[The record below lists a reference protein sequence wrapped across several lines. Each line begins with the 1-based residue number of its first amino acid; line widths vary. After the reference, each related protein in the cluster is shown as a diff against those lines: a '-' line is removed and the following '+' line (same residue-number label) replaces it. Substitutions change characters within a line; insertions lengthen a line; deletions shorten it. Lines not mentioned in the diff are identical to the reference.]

1 MIASGCLRCAILFLF
16 ACCMLSAC
24 EREPSVPEV
33 DPSAYVQL
41 PSDSARVSE
50 RRSPPPI
57 AFSDFTQAA
66 GIDFRH
72 ETGASGQKWMP
83 ESMGS
88 GCALFDYDGD
98 GDLDL
103 LLINGTHWPGAAASV
118 ATSTLY
124 RNRGDGRFEDVTGS
138 AGLSFPLYGMGCA
151 AGDYDGD
158 GDLDLYLTAVGENR
172 LLQNQGGRFED
183 ATARAGVA
191 GGRWRSGE
199 GKEFPEWSTGAA
211 WVDVDGDGWID
222 LFVCNYVRWSPET
235 DLFTTIDG
243 VNKSYATPQPYE
255 GSTCRLYRN
264 RGDGSFE
271 EVTKRAGV
279 YNPKGKSLGV
289 AVADFNGDGH
299 PDLVVTNDTQPNFLY
314 RNRGDG
320 TFEEVGLASG
330 IAYDEAGRARAG
342 MGVDVGSLDNDGKLA
357 IAIGNF
363 SREPVSFY
371 RQAWEDFFI
380 DEAGRR
386 QIARSTLLPLTFG
399 LLFFDYDLDGYLDL
413 VLANGHLEP
422 EINRVQKE
430 ITYAQQTQLFWND
443 GGGRFQDVTD
453 QSGHAFALRVVGR
466 GLAYGDVD
474 GDGDLDLVLAT
485 NGGPAVLM
493 RNEGPAG
500 RAVRVHL
507 RGAAPNR
514 QALGAVVTAV
524 AGDLEQRAM
533 VRTGSSYLSQSETTL
548 TFGLGARTRV
558 DRLSVR
564 WPEGRI
570 ETAEGLETGAT
581 YVVEE
586 GKGIVARIPF
596 SGR

>member
-1 MIASGCLRCAILFLF
+1 MIAPGCLRFAIFFLS
-16 ACCMLSAC
+16 ACCMLFAC
-24 EREPSVPEV
+24 EREPPVTEV
-33 DPSAYVQL
+33 DTSAYIQL
-41 PSDSARVSE
+41 PSDSVRVSE
-50 RRSPPPI
+50 RPSPPPI
-57 AFSDFTQAA
+57 TFSDFTEEA

-103 LLINGTHWPGAAASV
+103 LLINGTPWSGAAGSV
-118 ATSTLY
+118 PTSRLY
-124 RNRGDGRFEDVTGS
+124 RNWGDGRFEDVTRS
-138 AGLSFPLYGMGCA
+138 AGLSFSLYGMGCA

-172 LLQNQGGRFED
+172 LLQNEGGRFED

-191 GGRWRSGE
+191 GGRWRSEG
-199 GKEFPEWSTGAA
+199 GKESPEWSTGTA

-371 RQAWEDFFI
+371 RQSWEDFFI

-453 QSGHAFALRVVGR
+453 QSGNAFALRVVGR

-474 GDGDLDLVLAT
+474 GDGDLDLVLAA

-500 RAVRVHL
+500 GAVRVHL

-564 WPEGRI
+564 WPEGRV
-570 ETAEGLETGAT
+570 ETSEGLEAGAT

-586 GKGIVARIPF
+586 GKGIVERIPF

>member
-1 MIASGCLRCAILFLF
+1 M
-16 ACCMLSAC
+16 
-24 EREPSVPEV
+24 
-33 DPSAYVQL
+33 
-41 PSDSARVSE
+41 
-50 RRSPPPI
+50 
-57 AFSDFTQAA
+57 
-66 GIDFRH
+66 
-72 ETGASGQKWMP
+72 
-83 ESMGS
+83 
-88 GCALFDYDGD
+88 
-98 GDLDL
+98 
-103 LLINGTHWPGAAASV
+103 
-118 ATSTLY
+118 
-124 RNRGDGRFEDVTGS
+124 GDGRFEDVTRS
-138 AGLSFPLYGMGCA
+138 AGLSFSLYGMGCA

-172 LLQNQGGRFED
+172 LLQNEGGRFED

-191 GGRWRSGE
+191 GGRWRSRG
-199 GKEFPEWSTGAA
+199 GKGIPG
-211 WVDVDGDGWID
+211 VVYGDGLGGCGRGRLDRSVCLQLCPVVAGDRSVYHNRWGEQIVRDAPAVRGLD
-222 LFVCNYVRWSPET
+222 LPAVS
-235 DLFTTIDG
+235 
-243 VNKSYATPQPYE
+243 QP
-255 GSTCRLYRN
+255 
-264 RGDGSFE
+264 GDGSFE

-371 RQAWEDFFI
+371 RQSWEDFFI

-453 QSGHAFALRVVGR
+453 QSGSAFALRVVGR

-474 GDGDLDLVLAT
+474 GDGDLDLVLAA
-485 NGGPAVLM
+485 NGGPAVPDAQ
-493 RNEGPAG
+493 RGPRRGGRAGASARGGSKPAG
-500 RAVRVHL
+500 AGGGGDRCGR
-507 RGAAPNR
+507 RPG
-514 QALGAVVTAV
+514 T
-524 AGDLEQRAM
+524 AGD
-533 VRTGSSYLSQSETTL
+533 
-548 TFGLGARTRV
+548 GAYRFIV
-558 DRLSVR
+558 
-564 WPEGRI
+564 PEP
-570 ETAEGLETGAT
+570 E
-581 YVVEE
+581 
-586 GKGIVARIPF
+586 
-596 SGR
+596 

>member
-1 MIASGCLRCAILFLF
+1 MIAMRSLCCVFLLGVLCA
-16 ACCMLSAC
+16 CG
-24 EREPSVPEV
+24 REKEAPRV
-33 DPSAYVQL
+33 DPATYTL
-41 PSDSARVSE
+41 PATDSARVAE
-50 RRSPPPI
+50 RRAPPPVL
-57 AFSDFTQAA
+57 FSDFTAQA

-72 ETGASGQKWMP
+72 ETGAFGDKWMP

-98 GDLDL
+98 GALDL
-103 LLINGTHWPGAAASV
+103 LLVNGAHWPGREAAGPAP
-118 ATSTLY
+118 TPRLY
-124 RNRGDGRFEDVTGS
+124 RNRGDGRFEDVTEQV
-138 AGLSFPLYGMGCA
+138 GLSFSLYGMGCA
-151 AGDYDGD
+151 AGDFDGD
-158 GDLDLYLTAVGENR
+158 GDLDLYLTAVGDNR
-172 LLQNQGGRFED
+172 LLRNDGGRFVD
-183 ATARAGVA
+183 VTARAGVA
-191 GGRWRSGE
+191 GGRWRSEG
-199 GKEFPEWSTGAA
+199 GKEHPEWSTGAA

-264 RGDGSFE
+264 RGDGTFE
-271 EVTKRAGV
+271 EITKRAGI
-279 YNPKGKSLGV
+279 YNAQGKSLGV

-314 RNRGDG
+314 RSRGDG

-342 MGVDVGSLDNDGKLA
+342 MGVDVASLDNDGKLA

-371 RQAWEDFFI
+371 RQSWEDFFI
-380 DEAGRR
+380 DEAGKR
-386 QIARSTLLPLTFG
+386 QIARSTLLRLTFG
-399 LLFFDYDLDGYLDL
+399 LLFLDYDLDGYLDL
-413 VLANGHLEP
+413 VLSNGHLEP

-430 ITYAQQTQLFWND
+430 ITYAQQAQLFWND
-443 GGGRFQDVTD
+443 GEGRFYDVTD
-453 QSGHAFALRVVGR
+453 RSGAAFARQIVGR
-466 GLAYGDVD
+466 GLAYGDLD
-474 GDGDLDLVLAT
+474 GDGDLDLVLTA
-485 NGGPAVLM
+485 NGGSPLLM

-500 RAVRVHL
+500 RAVRVQL

-514 QALGAVVTAV
+514 QALGAVATAV
-524 AGDLEQRAM
+524 SGDLEQRAM

-548 TFGLGARTRV
+548 TFGLGERTRI

-564 WPEGRI
+564 WPGGGV
-570 ETAEGLETGAT
+570 ETAEGVEAGAT

-586 GKGIVARIPF
+586 GKGIVKRIPF
-596 SGR
+596 